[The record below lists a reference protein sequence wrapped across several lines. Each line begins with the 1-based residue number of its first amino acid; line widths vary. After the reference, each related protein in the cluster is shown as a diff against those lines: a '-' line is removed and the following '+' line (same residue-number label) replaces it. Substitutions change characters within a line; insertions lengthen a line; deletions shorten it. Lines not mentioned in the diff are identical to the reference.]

1 MYFSE
6 LMDEGEEVQLSYT
19 WEEPTNPTLQ
29 SMYFSKMMAEGE
41 EVPLLY
47 HGPFTISAV
56 CSDTDVRSSK
66 HRNVSI
72 ATAYAFLYVRS
83 LHSPICIV
91 YNHGYFFC
99 FSFVMILNNMSS
111 ATSRYPVL

>member
-29 SMYFSKMMAEGE
+29 SMYFSKMMATGE
-41 EVPLLY
+41 EALLLY

-56 CSDTDVRSSK
+56 CSDADVRSNT
-66 HRNVSI
+66 HRNDSI
-72 ATAYAFLYVRS
+72 ATTAVVLVPAFV
-83 LHSPICIV
+83 CI
-91 YNHGYFFC
+91 HP
-99 FSFVMILNNMSS
+99 S
-111 ATSRYPVL
+111 T